1 MKNNLLLLVSIALFI
16 YCFWGLIGFN
26 NKDIITKLEGQ
37 IYYTKR
43 VDSVL
48 TLYKSNAN
56 LENEK
61 LVYSHLGKGKNQYG
75 TNDNIIDFYYDI
87 KSDSINF
94 VAMNEDW
101 QLYSLE
107 KGTIN
112 EYSSSNISKTD
123 YINNH
128 AGSITAIQ
136 KKGSI
141 FLVENGKEK
150 CVKKF
155 YGIYDKF
162 TGYSPVG
169 FSPDGKYLIYY
180 SMGHLTS
187 VGSILEGMITGSCG
201 HNWIMDLDTGKSAR
215 FVDSNNTQWIM
226 K

>member
-1 MKNNLLLLVSIALFI
+1 MKKNLLILASIILFI
-16 YCFWGLIGFN
+16 YCFWGFKGFN

-61 LVYSHLGKGKNQYG
+61 LVYSHVGKGNNQYG
-75 TNDNIIDFYYDI
+75 TNDNIIDFYYDA
-87 KSDSINF
+87 KSDRMNF
-94 VAMNEDW
+94 IAMSEDW
-101 QLYSLE
+101 SLFSLE
-107 KGTIN
+107 KGTIK
-112 EYSSSNISKTD
+112 EHSSSNISKTD
-123 YINNH
+123 YINNQF
-128 AGSITAIQ
+128 GSITAIQ

-141 FLVENGKEK
+141 YIVENGKEK
-150 CVKKF
+150 CIKKF

-162 TGYSPVG
+162 TGYSPIG
-169 FSPDGKYLIYY
+169 FSPDGKYLIYN

-187 VGSILEGMITGSCG
+187 IGSILEGMITGSSG
-201 HNWIMDLDTGKSAR
+201 HSWIIDLDTGKSTR
-215 FVDSNNTQWIM
+215 FVDSDKIQWIM